1 MKKITEHI
9 SLTQHKSTAVNFRQH
24 SLDHTEENILRLFG
38 KYPAMGVAL
47 YRWSVMA

>member
-1 MKKITEHI
+1 MLFPDACCELKKHQN
-9 SLTQHKSTAVNFRQH
+9 LPRP
-24 SLDHTEENILRLFG
+24 RLFG